1 MDIVD
6 DTWPVW
12 AILGSNDSNEVVVSE
27 SQFEDEET
35 QERRTKVRGTLARGG
50 GIVEEWL
57 E

>member
-1 MDIVD
+1 VDIVD

-12 AILGSNDSNEVVVSE
+12 AILGSNDSKEVVVSE